1 MISGRI
7 LQLGKEESEGCLLCS
22 SRWAKYIH
30 GVLFFIDAL
39 SQAFCGP
46 VVQQAM
52 GQALG
57 K

>member
-22 SRWAKYIH
+22 SHWAKCIH
-30 GVLFFIDAL
+30 GLLFFIDAL
-39 SQAFCGP
+39 SQSFCGP
-46 VVQQAM
+46 AAQQAT

-57 K
+57 R